1 MDTGTLLAIVL
12 PFVFVDTAFKVFST
26 INLVNSW
33 EKREKANRISWLI
46 VIWVVNTFGWLM
58 YLLVG
63 RMPKE
68 TIKDEETWD

>member
-1 MDTGTLLAIVL
+1 MDIGVLLAIVL
-12 PFVFVDTAFKVFST
+12 PAVFIDTAFKVYST

-46 VIWVVNTFGWLM
+46 VIWVVNTFGWIM
-58 YLLVG
+58 YLLFG

-68 TIKDEETWD
+68 STKDEETWD